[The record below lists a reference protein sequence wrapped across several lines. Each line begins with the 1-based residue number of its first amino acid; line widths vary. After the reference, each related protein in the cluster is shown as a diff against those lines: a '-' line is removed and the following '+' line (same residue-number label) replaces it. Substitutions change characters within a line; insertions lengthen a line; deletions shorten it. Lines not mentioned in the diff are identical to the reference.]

1 MQKYN
6 PSSICW
12 GNLYQIF
19 TCGYVLTSLYLIR
32 VRTKILYRLEY
43 HEVEKFHNKTYC
55 PIIRCILHAVNK
67 TNTTGKAND
76 RRARA
81 QKEPEKKC
89 KKLENG
95 RKIRKTVKTRNSVLI
110 ELGEDTSFI
119 SILCGTCCF
128 LDELSTTRTNQIG

>member
-12 GNLYQIF
+12 GSVYQIF

-32 VRTKILYRLEY
+32 DRTKILYRLEY

-55 PIIRCILHAVNK
+55 PIIRWILHAVNK

-76 RRARA
+76 RRARSA
-81 QKEPEKKC
+81 QKNEKKC

-95 RKIRKTVKTRNSVLI
+95 RKIRKTIKTRNSVLM
-110 ELGEDTSFI
+110 ELGDDRHPSSLYYVVLVVSLMNCLLPEQTK
-119 SILCGTCCF
+119 
-128 LDELSTTRTNQIG
+128 